1 MIIVYEFRIV
11 LSSFR
16 YKFSI
21 DSDEIL
27 FNYFKRELK
36 GSSLVKILRLNF
48 KKDGDYWFIIGY
60 GINRQWYEIE
70 IGVNN
75 LREKVI
81 LDRVR
86 YELGWIDKKDWN
98 DT

>member
-1 MIIVYEFRIV
+1 MIIVYEFCIV
-11 LSSFR
+11 LLSFC
-16 YKFSI
+16 YKFLI

-27 FNYFKRELK
+27 FNYFKCELK
-36 GSSLVKILRLNF
+36 GLLLVKILRLNF

-60 GINRQWYEIE
+60 GINWQWYEIE
-70 IGVNN
+70 IGANN

-81 LDRVR
+81 LDRVC

-98 DT
+98 DM